1 MSVSSVAQ
9 LGAELDIEILHIFWD
24 LGNRFINP
32 EPLMITVWTSI
43 HMKAIDFTFKKS
55 ASVDLWNNLLLSYL
69 KK

>member
-9 LGAELDIEILHIFWD
+9 LGAELDIKILHIFGD

-43 HMKAIDFTFKKS
+43 YMKAIDFSFYTIPAWTCELNMF
-55 ASVDLWNNLLLSYL
+55 
-69 KK
+69 

>member
-24 LGNRFINP
+24 LGNWSINP

-43 HMKAIDFTFKKS
+43 HMKAIDFTFKTS
-55 ASVDLWNNLLLSYL
+55 ASVDLWINLLLSYL